1 MSRPCPCRWT
11 QDGPCDAC
19 ERRAEARQDGDDL
32 SEPDRG
38 QRAEE
43 QADREE
49 RVDDERFGAY
59 SWR

>member
-1 MSRPCPCRWT
+1 VTRHIYGTC
-11 QDGPCDAC
+11 QDEECTACQRYYETRDA
-19 ERRAEARQDGDDL
+19 DDL

-49 RVDDERFGAY
+49 RVRDEWFGGWA
-59 SWR
+59 S

>member
-1 MSRPCPCRWT
+1 MRHLYGSCRDEDCP
-11 QDGPCDAC
+11 AC
-19 ERRAEARQDGDDL
+19 TALAEARRDADDL

-49 RVDDERFGAY
+49 RAADERWGYYAC
-59 SWR
+59 